1 MRRQIGLASCSAV
14 TNVLFCNDCQLHGL
28 WSNGRRWFC
37 SIAESTCAVRYGTST
52 QSLLGYRSFTAAADL
67 TMFLLAGI
75 YSLLCGVKI
84 IKLNGTDWI
93 VIHTTV
99 ENLLFSPTLRR
110 ISTTCLC
117 LCIFFILAVC
127 IFPSVSQSRLSHSLS
142 MPKRFNISK
151 CLYCTV
157 RKGTVRRT
165 LFCGS

>member
-1 MRRQIGLASCSAV
+1 MKHYWESVSAPAVGAERSRPSCNASNAARPDHAASVLKEFHWLPVRRQIGLASCSAV

-117 LCIFFILAVC
+117 LCIFF
-127 IFPSVSQSRLSHSLS
+127 
-142 MPKRFNISK
+142 
-151 CLYCTV
+151 
-157 RKGTVRRT
+157 
-165 LFCGS
+165 LF